1 MKKQVILCVDDEKIV
16 LSSLIQELEANFGD
30 KYVYEAAETAT
41 EANEVIEKYENNS
54 EYKVVLVICDW
65 LMPNIKGDEFLIQL
79 YQTYPHIKTIV
90 LTGQANPE
98 AIEQMQKYANISAC
112 VRKPWQVQ
120 NLIQIIE
127 QTLSIVPEM

>member
-41 EANEVIEKYENNS
+41 EANEVIEEYENNS

-127 QTLSIVPEM
+127 QTLSIVPET

>member
-30 KYVYEAAETAT
+30 KYVYEAAETAN
-41 EANEVIEKYENNS
+41 EANEVIEEYENNS

-127 QTLSIVPEM
+127 QTLSIVPET

>member
-41 EANEVIEKYENNS
+41 EANEVIEEYENNS